1 MNAFLIKAP
10 KNLYTPSFC
19 ISLLMATPLI
29 TLRAVYYQSTQES
42 SILLEFRLCQKHNR
56 GAGAAGVFLYI
67 ATKQTHNVEIKKL
80 ADAKCDLISGC
91 VQLEWFSGQTAGHS
105 QVGYLT
111 EGLDVSLSPAVLH
124 PTAHFS
130 CTLWPLTCSLQYNPD
145 CKKKLGCCVK
155 HKLNRK

>member
-10 KNLYTPSFC
+10 NNLYTPSFC

-42 SILLEFRLCQKHNR
+42 SILLGFRLCQKHNR

-91 VQLEWFSGQTAGHS
+91 VQLEWFSGQRRGTVKSVTLLKGWMS
-105 QVGYLT
+105 VCRLQFFTQQLT
-111 EGLDVSLSPAVLH
+111 LAALCG
-124 PTAHFS
+124 
-130 CTLWPLTCSLQYNPD
+130 
-145 CKKKLGCCVK
+145 
-155 HKLNRK
+155 R